1 MTLCEYLTLYTSAMP
16 KLSQDRNLPVAIT
29 NLRLCSALLNC
40 GALGVANA
48 FDKSSAEYLYI
59 YDDSK
64 LGYTDWTDVAPEF
77 VSKCF
82 VAKNPNN
89 NTIVLL
95 PLDHRILTGKNIVAG
110 GVCDGM
116 LLTEKEMCL
125 IEFKANVT
133 SSSYQTIVQRA
144 NDAINQLWHTFDDII
159 KPKCATQSIV
169 GQSIDVEH
177 MLSIDFY
184 VVYDKDLEV
193 TGANSELMDLQ
204 TQFLT
209 DKSHPLY
216 FNNGKTFQ

>member
-1 MTLCEYLTLYTSAMP
+1 MP
-16 KLSQDRNLPVAIT
+16 RLSQDRNLPVAIT
-29 NLRLCSALLNC
+29 NLRLCSALQYC

-82 VAKNPNN
+82 VATNPNN

-95 PLDHRILTGKNIVAG
+95 PLDHRILTGKSVVAG

-125 IEFKANVT
+125 IEFKTNAT
-133 SSSYQTIVQRA
+133 PTIRLLSKGQM
-144 NDAINQLWHTFDDII
+144 
-159 KPKCATQSIV
+159 TQSINC
-169 GQSIDVEH
+169 GTLL
-177 MLSIDFY
+177 MTLSSQN
-184 VVYDKDLEV
+184 VRH
-193 TGANSELMDLQ
+193 N
-204 TQFLT
+204 
-209 DKSHPLY
+209 PLRG
-216 FNNGKTFQ
+216 NP

>member
-1 MTLCEYLTLYTSAMP
+1 MP
-16 KLSQDRNLPVAIT
+16 RLSQDRNLPVAIT
-29 NLRLCSALLNC
+29 NLRLCSALQYC

-82 VAKNPNN
+82 VATNPNN

-95 PLDHRILTGKNIVAG
+95 PLDHRILTEKSVVAG
-110 GVCDGM
+110 GICDGM

-125 IEFKANVT
+125 IEFKTNVT
-133 SSSYQTIVQRA
+133 SSNYQTIVQRA
-144 NDAINQLWHTFDDII
+144 NDAIDQLWHTFDDII
-159 KPKCATQSIV
+159 KPKCTTLSIA
-169 GQSIDVEH
+169 GQPIDVEQ

-216 FNNGKTFQ
+216 FDNGKTFL

>member
-1 MTLCEYLTLYTSAMP
+1 M
-16 KLSQDRNLPVAIT
+16 
-29 NLRLCSALLNC
+29 
-40 GALGVANA
+40 ANA

-82 VAKNPNN
+82 VATNPNN

-95 PLDHRILTGKNIVAG
+95 PLDHRILTGKSVVAG

-133 SSSYQTIVQRA
+133 SSNYQTIVQRA
-144 NDAINQLWHTFDDII
+144 NDAIDQLWHTFDDII
-159 KPKCATQSIV
+159 KPKCTTLSIA
-169 GQSIDVEH
+169 GQPIDVEQ

-193 TGANSELMDLQ
+193 TGVNSELMDLQ

-216 FNNGKTFQ
+216 FDNGKTFL

>member
-1 MTLCEYLTLYTSAMP
+1 MP
-16 KLSQDRNLPVAIT
+16 RLSQDRNLPVAIT
-29 NLRLCSALLNC
+29 NLRLCSALQYC

-82 VAKNPNN
+82 VATNPNN

-95 PLDHRILTGKNIVAG
+95 PLDHRILTGKSFVAG
-110 GVCDGM
+110 GICDGM

-125 IEFKANVT
+125 IEFKTNVT
-133 SSSYQTIVQRA
+133 SSNYQTIVQRA
-144 NDAINQLWHTFDDII
+144 NDAIDQLWHTFDDII
-159 KPKCATQSIV
+159 KPKCTTLSIA
-169 GQSIDVEH
+169 GQPIDVEQ

-216 FNNGKTFQ
+216 FDNGKTFL

>member
-1 MTLCEYLTLYTSAMP
+1 
-16 KLSQDRNLPVAIT
+16 
-29 NLRLCSALLNC
+29 
-40 GALGVANA
+40 VANA

-82 VAKNPNN
+82 VATNPNN

-95 PLDHRILTGKNIVAG
+95 PLDHRILTGKSVVAG

-125 IEFKANVT
+125 IEFKTNAT
-133 SSSYQTIVQRA
+133 SSNYQTIVQRA
-144 NDAINQLWHTFDDII
+144 NDAIDQLWHTFDDII
-159 KPKCATQSIV
+159 KPKCTTQSIA
-169 GQSIDVEH
+169 GQPIDVEQ

-216 FNNGKTFQ
+216 FDNGKTFL

>member
-1 MTLCEYLTLYTSAMP
+1 MP
-16 KLSQDRNLPVAIT
+16 RLSQDRNLPVAIT
-29 NLRLCSALLNC
+29 NLRLCSALQYC

-82 VAKNPNN
+82 VATNPNN

-95 PLDHRILTGKNIVAG
+95 LLDHRILTGKSVVAG

-125 IEFKANVT
+125 IEFKTNAT
-133 SSSYQTIVQRA
+133 SSNYQTIVQRA
-144 NDAINQLWHTFDDII
+144 NDAIDQLWHTFDDII
-159 KPKCATQSIV
+159 KPKCTTQSIA
-169 GQSIDVEH
+169 GQPIDVEQ

-216 FNNGKTFQ
+216 FDNGKTFL

>member
-1 MTLCEYLTLYTSAMP
+1 MP
-16 KLSQDRNLPVAIT
+16 RLSQDRNLPVAIT
-29 NLRLCSALLNC
+29 NLRLCSALQYC

-64 LGYTDWTDVAPEF
+64 LGYTDWADVAPEF

-82 VAKNPNN
+82 VATNPNN

-95 PLDHRILTGKNIVAG
+95 PLDHRILTGKSVVAG

-125 IEFKANVT
+125 IEFKTNVT
-133 SSSYQTIVQRA
+133 SSNYQT
-144 NDAINQLWHTFDDII
+144 
-159 KPKCATQSIV
+159 
-169 GQSIDVEH
+169 
-177 MLSIDFY
+177 IDFY

-216 FNNGKTFQ
+216 FDNGKTFL